1 MKQCDVPCS
10 VEYEEP
16 HGRAQRRGKELVL
29 EARKMRVEPG
39 AFGSVLFIKG
49 ARPRRARYIL
59 WFPAIV
65 EGEWEEVFVI
75 VDAWSPDT

>member
-39 AFGSVLFIKG
+39 AFESVLFIKG
-49 ARPRRARYIL
+49 RDRDECDTYCGFRPSWRESGRRCL
-59 WFPAIV
+59 
-65 EGEWEEVFVI
+65 
-75 VDAWSPDT
+75 